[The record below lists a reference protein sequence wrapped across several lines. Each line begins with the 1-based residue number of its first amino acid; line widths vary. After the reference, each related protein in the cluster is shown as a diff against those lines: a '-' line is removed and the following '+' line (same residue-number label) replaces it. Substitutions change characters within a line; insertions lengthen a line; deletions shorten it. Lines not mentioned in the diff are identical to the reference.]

1 MNMDYYE
8 TMGNSNVNGYSMDY
22 NAFQRERLQW
32 LNSSGQPPIT
42 SVSSSGSYTLA
53 PYEAQDSNP
62 KALKILQSSSSGT
75 YYYVEFRQA
84 LGFDSYLSLNVPGY
98 SNVLNGVVVHAAAPS
113 NANGSQLLDMN
124 PSST

>member
-1 MNMDYYE
+1 LDQTIVNHELGHALGLYHSHSLSCGSVVYATSGCTQYEYGDYYE

-53 PYEAQDSNP
+53 PYEAQDSSAEDP
-62 KALKILQSSSSGT
+62 AIEQFGDLLLRG
-75 YYYVEFRQA
+75 
-84 LGFDSYLSLNVPGY
+84 VPAG
-98 SNVLNGVVVHAAAPS
+98 AWF
-113 NANGSQLLDMN
+113 
-124 PSST
+124 